1 MHCPKCGSDDIQF
14 ISNTQSKHRSAL
26 SWLFWILI
34 AFCTFGIGL
43 LFLYFMG
50 ITNSKTVPKLEQ
62 CVKIVVINGMC
73 RISKWW

>member
-43 LFLYFMG
+43 LFLYLMG
-50 ITNSKTVPKLEQ
+50 ITNSKTV
-62 CVKIVVINGMC
+62 
-73 RISKWW
+73 SKTRAVCKNCGNQWNV